1 MATPEALTFTEGANA
16 TVADG
21 TGVAVLPSASQGKVP
36 IVSLGYVDGSNAVQP
51 LGDVDGIPV
60 YGVTS
65 FEDVGGSDTASRAT
79 VNDTSSSTTLL
90 ASNALRKGWRIKNTS
105 SAVLHIA
112 YGGTASATN
121 CIESLAQNA
130 FAGDAGIGIYT
141 GDITGVWASDPGDG
155 VAVVTAW

>member
-1 MATPEALTFTEGANA
+1 MGVTFVEGANSTPA
-16 TVADG
+16 PGTQASTTTASDG
-21 TGVAVLPSASQGKVP
+21 EVTNVIFGYMNGSTFTP
-36 IVSLGYVDGSNAVQP
+36 I
-51 LGDVDGIPV
+51 GDEDGIPV

-65 FEDVGGSDTASRAT
+65 FEDVGGSDTAIRAT

>member
-1 MATPEALTFTEGANA
+1 MGVTITEGANS
-16 TVADG
+16 TPPPG
-21 TGVAVLPSASQGKVP
+21 TEVSTTASTSGEVTNVLF
-36 IVSLGYVDGSNAVQP
+36 GYIDGSNVFHP
-51 LGDVDGIPV
+51 FGDVDGVPIT
-60 YGVTS
+60 GVTS
-65 FEDVGGSDTASRAT
+65 FEDVGGSDTATRAT

-90 ASNALRKGWRIKNTS
+90 ASNVLRKGWRIKNTS
-105 SAVLHIA
+105 SVPLHIA

-121 CIESLAQNA
+121 CVATLAQGE